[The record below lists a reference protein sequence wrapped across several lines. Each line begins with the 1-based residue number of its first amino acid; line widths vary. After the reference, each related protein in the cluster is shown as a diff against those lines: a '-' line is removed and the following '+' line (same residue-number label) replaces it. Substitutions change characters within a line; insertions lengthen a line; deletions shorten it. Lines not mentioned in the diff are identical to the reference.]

1 MRRKKPRNLGAVI
14 RLISLT
20 VPPLTRMLFR
30 LRWRHLDR
38 IPARGGAILVANHVS
53 YIDPLVMA
61 TAVWDGGRV
70 SRFLGKASLFSL
82 PVLGPL
88 LHRAGQIPVSR
99 GTREAA
105 QSLDAA
111 VESLRRGEVI
121 VMYPEG
127 TVTRDPDFWPTNGKT
142 GAARLALLVPE
153 LPLIPVGQWGA
164 QDAVDVYHR
173 RYRLIPRKTVTVSVG
188 EPIDLSGFVG
198 HSPTG
203 AELHE
208 LTKVIMTA
216 ITTEVA
222 TARGVAAPTV
232 APEPVTGSPA
242 AALESVASESVAL
255 ESIAPESIAS
265 EPITDSPLRSG
276 T

>member
-1 MRRKKPRNLGAVI
+1 
-14 RLISLT
+14 
-20 VPPLTRMLFR
+20 MLFR

-38 IPARGGAILVANHVS
+38 IPARGGAIVAANHVS
-53 YIDPLVMA
+53 YVDPLVIA
-61 TAVWDGGRV
+61 TAVWDSGRI

-88 LHRAGQIPVSR
+88 LYRAGQIPVSR

-111 VESLRRGEVI
+111 VASLRRGEVVVI
-121 VMYPEG
+121 YPEG
-127 TVTRDPDFWPTNGKT
+127 TVTRDPDFWPDRGKT

-153 LPLIPVGQWGA
+153 VPVIPVGQWGA
-164 QDAVDVYHR
+164 QDAVDVYHH

-198 HSPTG
+198 SRPTG
-203 AELHE
+203 ATLHQ
-208 LTKVIMTA
+208 LTEVIMTA
-216 ITTEVA
+216 ITAEVA
-222 TARGVAAPTV
+222 AARGVDAPK
-232 APEPVTGSPA
+232 APQPIIDKPTTTT
-242 AALESVASESVAL
+242 ESVA
-255 ESIAPESIAS
+255 
-265 EPITDSPLRSG
+265 DSALRSG